1 MAMNLLQDW
10 CKELEVEVHRALLIT
25 GIPERLQ
32 QADIEATLRPNLQPL
47 GSYRLRTVRSVTKEK
62 AQAALV
68 EFGADI
74 DHSAIPI
81 HIRGDNGT
89 WKILSKDRGQ
99 DARVL
104 RQMRRLLLDERPMDD
119 FREIA
124 IPLVLEAQA
133 QAKGLGKEAKK
144 TGSSEGAPRHGRRGR
159 RGGKRRSRTHRFTA
173 QKGKKRGRGGR
184 RARSESDDSS
194 DDSLGIV
201 IEEIYAED
209 LSVDEDQRA
218 LYATLQAAAKELT
231 KKWAFRGD
239 QDEGDGPREFLALVT
254 VTDKAKKEEIEKD
267 LPGTESICLN
277 IKDEKSGVPDLVALL
292 AVRDTPVVDV
302 DSEGEEEDEDGE
314 EEEEEEDDDDDD
326 DGDSDD
332 SESLENAERGKEGVD
347 NPEFVA
353 IVAYTDPAD
362 PSAREEM
369 LKIASVIETLGW
381 GDKKDKKDVL
391 PQVLSV
397 MNKDTS
403 GPRVKV
409 EEAGRQVD
417 AMVLRK
423 AEEDGNL
430 LECIST
436 LAEAENSTKG
446 KKSGLGLLRGW
457 TAEGHQG
464 GLLEL
469 VALLAAQDMV
479 ESVKEEEAS
488 RWGGGG
494 GRKCDHSQ
502 GGLSDVLAFLASQEN
517 LESNEESDDD
527 SDTES
532 EEDSDDSDSEESEP
546 GDSVSKKPR
555 AKRARTGSK
564 GLAPAGATAVS
575 TASRARKTRRGGRG
589 RGRGV
594 TPEKKAGSG
603 AATEDH
609 AGNNTTNNKKKK
621 GSAGAGARARAGE
634 AKGQPAAVPK
644 STRGKKARR
653 GPRRAPKCR

>member
-1 MAMNLLQDW
+1 MATNLLQDW

-47 GSYRLRTVRSVTKEK
+47 GNYRLRTVRAVAREK

-81 HIRGDNGT
+81 QIRGENGT
-89 WKILSKDRGQ
+89 WKIVSKDRGQ

-144 TGSSEGAPRHGRRGR
+144 AGSSQGAARNGRRGR
-159 RGGKRRSRTHRFTA
+159 RGGKRRSRSHKLTA

-184 RARSESDDSS
+184 RARSESDESS

-209 LSVDEDQRA
+209 LNVDEDQRA

-292 AVRDTPVVDV
+292 AVRDTPAVEI
-302 DSEGEEEDEDGE
+302 DSEAEEDEEEDEE

-326 DGDSDD
+326 DDSG
-332 SESLENAERGKEGVD
+332 SECLENVEGEKFEGVD

-397 MNKDTS
+397 MSKDTS

-436 LAEAENSTKG
+436 LAEAENCPKG

-457 TAEGHQG
+457 SAEGHQG

-494 GRKCDHSQ
+494 SGGRKCDHSQ

-517 LESNEESDDD
+517 LESNEESEDD

-532 EEDSDDSDSEESEP
+532 EGDSEDTDSEESEP

-564 GLAPAGATAVS
+564 GLAPTGATAVS
-575 TASRARKTRRGGRG
+575 TASRARKSRRGGRG

-603 AATEDH
+603 PSTEDH
-609 AGNNTTNNKKKK
+609 AGNKKKK